1 MEFLWPQFLYLLA
14 IIPLLLGIYILLQRR
29 RRRFSVRYSSLA
41 LVRAA
46 LPHQSRWRRHLPFA
60 LFLLALASLAFTLS
74 RPVAVTNVPTS
85 QTTIVLAID
94 VSGSMRARDIQPSR
108 LEAAENAAMS
118 FVEHQKA
125 GTQIGIVAFST
136 YAELIQPPTSN
147 QEELQT
153 AIDSLT
159 TGRRTAIGSGIL
171 KSLDA
176 ISQVDKNV
184 LPSVEDPS
192 AGGEPSPPP
201 HGFYVPDI
209 VVLLTDGVSN
219 TGPLPLD
226 AAQQAVDRGVRV
238 YTIGFG
244 TPNGSISFGDL
255 FSQGN
260 GRSGNDP
267 FGGNNNPYG
276 GGGGG
281 GFGGFGGF
289 GGRIRTGIDETT
301 LKQVAQMTGGSYH
314 AASSAS
320 ELESVFNSL
329 PTYLIIKHQTMEL
342 SVYFTAAGALLALLA
357 KAISRPGTHYL
368 ERHF

>member
-1 MEFLWPQFLYLLA
+1 MEFLWPQFLFLLA
-14 IIPLLLGIYILLQRR
+14 IIPLLLALYILLQRR
-29 RRRFSVRYSSLA
+29 RRRFAVRYSSLA
-41 LVRAA
+41 LVREV

-74 RPVAVTNVPTS
+74 RPVAVTTVPTS
-85 QTTIVLAID
+85 QTTIILAID

-118 FVEHQKA
+118 FVQHQKA
-125 GTQIGIVAFST
+125 GTQIGIVAFSG
-136 YAELIQPPTSN
+136 YGELIQPPTSN

-159 TGRRTAIGSGIL
+159 TGRRTAIGSGLL

-184 LPSVEDPS
+184 LPSVDDPS
-192 AGGEPSPPP
+192 GGGEPSPPP
-201 HGFYVPDI
+201 KGIYVPDI

-244 TPNGSISFGDL
+244 TANGSISFGDL

-260 GRSGNDP
+260 NRSGNDP
-267 FGGNNNPYG
+267 FSGGGNPYGG

-289 GGRIRTGIDETT
+289 GGRIRTGIDEETM
-301 LKQVAQMTGGSYH
+301 KQVAQMTGGTYH
-314 AASSAS
+314 SATSAS
-320 ELESVFNSL
+320 ELESVFQSL
-329 PTYLIIKHQTMEL
+329 PTYLIFKHLTTEL
-342 SVYFTAAGALLALLA
+342 SVYFTAAGALLALLG
-357 KAISRPGTHYL
+357 ISLSLAWHPLT
-368 ERHF
+368 